1 MKMNLRSVIAI
12 SLSLV
17 VGVGLIVLLLLA
29 SRVRWQDIL
38 SRSLAVDRMAFVR
51 LCLLF
56 ALNSFLSSEKW
67 RMTDR
72 VVSQGG
78 GKPLPRPTAFGL
90 TAIGVALGQF
100 LPIQISMS
108 IARTLGTLVYGRA
121 LRRGTVATLFEQA
134 FDFFVAILMMLASV
148 CAGLLQGG
156 GVVWLAYALA
166 GALLGVSCVGS
177 LMKLA
182 NRLAAR
188 LTVQATHAAGW
199 RRSLAELQQSG
210 LFHANLAR
218 PLTLISF
225 ARFAVL
231 VLIASQVSSGVHIAI
246 PLWRLGA
253 AVPFGLMAGVV
264 GITPGGLGLT
274 EAAYATFFK
283 LSGLSLA
290 LSTQWAI
297 ANRLLATAA
306 IFIVGGGRG
315 HDSGRQQSLREVTHP
330 QGGKRCTGV
339 ERASSAK

>member
-1 MKMNLRSVIAI
+1 
-12 SLSLV
+12 LV
-17 VGVGLIVLLLLA
+17 VGIGLIVLLLLA
-29 SRVRWQDIL
+29 SSVRWQEVF

-51 LCLLF
+51 LALLF
-56 ALNSFLSSEKW
+56 TLNTFLSSVKW

-72 VVSQGG
+72 VISKGEG
-78 GKPLPRPTAFGL
+78 RPLPTPTAFGL
-90 TAIGVALGQF
+90 TAIGVAFGQF

-134 FDFFVAILMMLASV
+134 FDLFVAVLMMVASA
-148 CAGLLQGG
+148 CTLLVHGG
-156 GVVWLAYALA
+156 GAVWLAFGLF
-166 GALLGVSCVGS
+166 GALLGVSGVGS

-188 LTVQATHAAGW
+188 LTVQATYAAHS
-199 RRSLAELQQSG
+199 RPSLAELQQSG

-225 ARFAVL
+225 ARFVVL

-253 AVPFGLMAGVV
+253 AVPFGLLAGVV
-264 GITPGGLGLT
+264 GITPGGLGLS

-306 IFIVGGGRG
+306 IFIVGGVGAVLVAASRVFET
-315 HDSGRQQSLREVTHP
+315 S
-330 QGGKRCTGV
+330 CTRSEGNAAQV
-339 ERASSAK
+339 

>member
-1 MKMNLRSVIAI
+1 MRIRSRSVISI

-17 VGVGLIVLLLLA
+17 VGVGLIGLLLLA
-29 SRVRWQDIL
+29 SSVRWREVL
-38 SRSLAVDRMAFVR
+38 SRSLAVDRLAFVR
-51 LCLLF
+51 LTLLF

-67 RMTDR
+67 RMADR
-72 VVSQGG
+72 VIRRGG
-78 GKPLPRPTAFGL
+78 GNPLPRSTAFGL
-90 TAIGVALGQF
+90 TTVGVALGQF
-100 LPIQISMS
+100 LPIQVSMS
-108 IARTLGTLVYGRA
+108 VARTLGTLVYGRA

-134 FDFFVAILMMLASV
+134 FDLFVAVLMMVASA
-148 CAGLLQGG
+148 CTLLVHGG
-156 GVVWLAYALA
+156 GAVWLAFGLC
-166 GALLGVSCVGS
+166 GALLGVSGVGS

-188 LTVQATHAAGW
+188 LTVHATYAAHS

-225 ARFAVL
+225 ARFVVL

-253 AVPFGLMAGVV
+253 AVPFGLLAGVV
-264 GITPGGLGLT
+264 GITPGGLGLS

-306 IFIVGGGRG
+306 IFIVGGVGAMLVAASR
-315 HDSGRQQSLREVTHP
+315 VF
-330 QGGKRCTGV
+330 
-339 ERASSAK
+339 ERSRTRSEGNAAQV